1 MNLGNLSAVHLPTCL
16 LHRQTTLPF
25 SSQGLVTEIHKVVQ
39 LHRQGWFLQ
48 GPHGPLQ

>member
-39 LHRQGWFLQ
+39 LHRRGWFLQ
-48 GPHGPLQ
+48 GPHGPSQ